1 MIEMGVSVI
10 HQKSVLLQRQMYY
23 KKYNKNVIT
32 YTVMQVVMSLFRG

>member
-23 KKYNKNVIT
+23 KNIIKMLLHI
-32 YTVMQVVMSLFRG
+32 R